1 MPCPPSGAE
10 IGHRILSENI
20 IYFVQALTCS
30 VVKVNVNICLFTD
43 FMQSKIIYIGNCQ
56 GLALAKKYTGI

>member
-1 MPCPPSGAE
+1 MPCPPFGAE

-30 VVKVNVNICLFTD
+30 VVKVNVNICFI
-43 FMQSKIIYIGNCQ
+43 QSKIIYIGT
-56 GLALAKKYTGI
+56 AKGWP